1 MEKTIFRDYLTIDTE
16 SRKINIPSRIKN
28 LGVESD
34 ADVKRL

>member
-16 SRKINIPSRIKN
+16 SRKINICSRIKN

-34 ADVKRL
+34 CRR